1 MDITAMTEQE
11 LEALCISWRRWF
23 HAHPEVS
30 LHEQHTAEKIYGI
43 LEELGLHPVRGQGHY
58 GLAATIEGGQPGG
71 MVALRADM
79 DALSVTEETG
89 LPFASEN
96 PGVMHACGHDTHMT
110 ILLETIL
117 RLLQRRQEIK
127 GRVRLLFQP
136 SEELSPHGGAPFM
149 MKDGFLDGV
158 QGVFGLHVWPNIPL
172 GKIGIKPGALMA
184 ASDRLKIEILGRSA
198 HAGHPQEGIDAIMA
212 AVNFLQQLNQI
223 ISRRIS
229 PLSTATINIGTFQ
242 GGERYNVVPGKV
254 TLEGTVRNLD
264 EDNRIHIKEFIGNL
278 LEGLKVSTGIDY
290 TYDYQFGHPVVMNWP
305 VPTALVQ
312 KTATRVLGQDGLMPH
327 ISPDLIAEDFGK
339 YLKKYPGAFLWLG
352 CRAAGTPFYGLHN
365 AKFCPDES
373 VLVIGS
379 RLMSQVAIDALEAL
393 AQGTDFSAEEAKE
406 G

>member
-1 MDITAMTEQE
+1 MDVLTMTEEE
-11 LEALCISWRRWF
+11 LEALCITWRRWF

-30 LHEQHTAEKIYGI
+30 RKEQHTSEKIYGI
-43 LEELGLHPVRGQGHY
+43 LEELGLHPVRGHGHY
-58 GLAATIEGGQPGG
+58 GIAATIEGGQPGG
-71 MVALRADM
+71 LVALRADM

-117 RLLQRRQEIK
+117 RLLKRKQEIK
-127 GRVRLLFQP
+127 GKIRLLFQP
-136 SEELSPHGGAPFM
+136 SEELSPKGGAPFM
-149 MKDGFLDGV
+149 MDDGFLDGV

-172 GKIGIKPGALMA
+172 GKVGIKPGALMA
-184 ASDRLKIEILGRSA
+184 ASDRLKIEIIGRSSHAA
-198 HAGHPQEGIDAIMA
+198 HPDEGVDAIMGTM
-212 AVNFLQQLNQI
+212 NFLQQLNQI

-229 PLSTATINIGTFQ
+229 PLSTATINIGTIH

-264 EDNRIHIKEFIGNL
+264 ETNRLHIKDYMENIL
-278 LEGLKVSTGIDY
+278 KGLKVSSGIDY

-305 VPTALVQ
+305 VPTELVER
-312 KTATRVLGQDGLMPH
+312 TAVQVLGQEALVPH

-352 CRAAGTPFYGLHN
+352 CLPPGAPFHGLHN
-365 AKFCPDES
+365 AKFCPDER
-373 VLVIGS
+373 VLVLGS
-379 RLMSQVAIDALEAL
+379 RLMSQLAINALDALAR
-393 AQGTDFSAEEAKE
+393 GTDFCAGK
-406 G
+406 